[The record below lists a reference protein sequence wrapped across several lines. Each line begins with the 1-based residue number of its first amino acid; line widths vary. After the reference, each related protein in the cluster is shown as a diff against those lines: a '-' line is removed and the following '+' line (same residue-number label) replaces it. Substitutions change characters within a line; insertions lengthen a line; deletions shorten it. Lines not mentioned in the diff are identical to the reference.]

1 MLEDNTYI
9 KINEPGAG
17 HIHPNPLHRKP
28 QKQLLRRNPRQLPD
42 LTVAQTAGNVAIV
55 MQLALELGIAG
66 LIQIDLESAIVI
78 DDEVGDA
85 LGEQA
90 HWEAMG
96 AEDFVDGERSR
107 S

>member
-1 MLEDNTYI
+1 
-9 KINEPGAG
+9 
-17 HIHPNPLHRKP
+17 
-28 QKQLLRRNPRQLPD
+28 
-42 LTVAQTAGNVAIV
+42 

-107 S
+107 SWWGSEGCEGWEEQRWESYAKMEEHGGGGGGSGGSGYIIGLGLGFNREMGDW